1 MILSKKYIKFNTMEN
16 KVTLKEIGREYEA
29 TTEKLFNLVG
39 GKLGVIP
46 SIIWAAITSGILL
59 YIITH
64 A

>member
-46 SIIWAAITSGILL
+46 SII
-59 YIITH
+59 
-64 A
+64 

>member
-1 MILSKKYIKFNTMEN
+1 MEN
-16 KVTLKEIGREYEA
+16 KVTLREIGKEYEA
-29 TTEKLFNLVG
+29 TTEKLLDLVG
-39 GKLGVIP
+39 GRLGVIP

>member
-1 MILSKKYIKFNTMEN
+1 MEN

-59 YIITH
+59 FIITH